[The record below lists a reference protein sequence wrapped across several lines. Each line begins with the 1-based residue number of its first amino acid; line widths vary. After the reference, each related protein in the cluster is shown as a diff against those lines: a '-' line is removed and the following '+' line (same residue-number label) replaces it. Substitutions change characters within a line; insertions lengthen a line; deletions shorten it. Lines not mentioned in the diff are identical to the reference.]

1 MNDQP
6 FTIAQRTELIRMGFT
21 VLVDVH
27 SGRPDGLVRGVH
39 RVTARYNLCDD
50 YWELEPWTTYW
61 NPGVQFTDP
70 IAAVAWA
77 EVDGWG
83 EEFRG
88 ENSDWRLTPK
98 RSFEG

>member
-50 YWELEPWTTYW
+50 YWEFEPWTTYW

-88 ENSDWRLTPK
+88 ENTDWRLTLK